1 MHPFLSLHTLAVQR
15 GDGLLPE
22 FVTLY
27 KRQAAPP
34 QAATPQAA
42 TPQAANAGGKIDRTT
57 KGRLR
62 AQRPPSPGMRA
73 ARAPSRG

>member
-27 KRQAAPP
+27 KRQAAP
-34 QAATPQAA
+34 PQAA

>member
-27 KRQAAPP
+27 KRQAAAP
-34 QAATPQAA
+34 QAV
-42 TPQAANAGGKIDRTT
+42 NAGSEIDRTT
-57 KGRLR
+57 KDRLR
-62 AQRPPSPGMRA
+62 AQRAAGPGMRA
-73 ARAPSRG
+73 VRAPSRG